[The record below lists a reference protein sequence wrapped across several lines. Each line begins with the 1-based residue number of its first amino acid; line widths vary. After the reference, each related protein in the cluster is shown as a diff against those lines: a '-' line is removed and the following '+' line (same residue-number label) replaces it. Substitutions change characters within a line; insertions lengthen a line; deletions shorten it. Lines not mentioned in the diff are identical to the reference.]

1 MTTDEFT
8 NKIIPVKDKIFRL
21 ARRILN
27 NAEDAEDLV
36 QEVFVKIWSKDIDIS
51 SMKNIEAFM
60 MVVTKNLCLDKIRA
74 GGQQKI
80 EVDESKFH
88 VSFASPDK
96 MLELKDEVTGV
107 HQIISQLPL
116 MQQMIVQMRD
126 VEGLDFEEMEEILQI
141 NANAIR
147 VNLSRARKAIRD
159 QLTKKHDYEY
169 QGNKNIG

>member
-1 MTTDEFT
+1 
-8 NKIIPVKDKIFRL
+8 
-21 ARRILN
+21 
-27 NAEDAEDLV
+27 
-36 QEVFVKIWSKDIDIS
+36 
-51 SMKNIEAFM
+51 M

-74 GGQQKI
+74 GGHQKVG
-80 EVDESKFH
+80 VDERNIR

-96 MLELKDEVTGV
+96 MLELKDEVSGV
-107 HQIISQLPL
+107 HQIIGQLPL

-126 VEGLDFEEMEEILQI
+126 VEGLDFEEMEEILNI